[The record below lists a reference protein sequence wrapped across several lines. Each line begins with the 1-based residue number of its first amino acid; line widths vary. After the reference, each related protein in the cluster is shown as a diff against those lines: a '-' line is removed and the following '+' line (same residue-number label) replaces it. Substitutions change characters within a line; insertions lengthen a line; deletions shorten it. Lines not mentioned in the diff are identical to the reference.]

1 MDRIVN
7 YLEIP
12 EEEKE
17 QILEQLLR
25 LGFCPAYGK
34 RRTLKREMEKSRKGS
49 LPQYL
54 FLFREE
60 ELIGYS
66 FLIGEKEDISR
77 VFPWWAVDNSDV
89 LPTESAVQLLE
100 EAVRIST
107 ECGCPALAKRLRGN
121 LEYRNVNE
129 G

>member
-1 MDRIVN
+1 MHLFSVKFLLLRSPVN
-7 YLEIP
+7 Y
-12 EEEKE
+12 
-17 QILEQLLR
+17 QIL
-25 LGFCPAYGK
+25 
-34 RRTLKREMEKSRKGS
+34 
-49 LPQYL
+49 
-54 FLFREE
+54 
-60 ELIGYS
+60 
-66 FLIGEKEDISR
+66 
-77 VFPWWAVDNSDV
+77 FPWWAVDNSDV